1 MQNRN
6 RIGYAFLVCA
16 LVAPAATARA
26 QVLQGMTLYGQR
38 CGSCHDHPAA
48 DSRAPDRTALSQ
60 RTPESILDAITTG
73 VMKDNATGLTDTQKR
88 VLAEQLT
95 GRPIGGAQAGQ
106 ASAMT
111 NRCPATPFRDPA
123 ATPMW
128 SGWGADPGNSRFQPN
143 PGAGMTPD
151 GVSKLTLK
159 WAFAFPGGGSAYGQP
174 AVAGGRIFVGSDNGF
189 VYAIDA
195 KSGCVYWS
203 FQAQAGV
210 RTAVSV
216 GALGKTSTTAA
227 TRFAAYFGDLKGNV
241 YAVDAESG
249 ALVWTK
255 HTDAHPLARVT
266 GAPVLSGGRLF
277 VPVASLEEGAGSNP
291 KYECCTFRGAVVAYD
306 ATTGSEIWKAYTIP
320 EAAKPTKKNSAGTQL
335 WGPAGAAVWS
345 SPTVDAVR
353 NILYVGTGNSYVEPA
368 AATTDS
374 VLALDLAT
382 GRLLWSRQV
391 LAADAYIVGCG
402 QTAAARDNCPTTSGP
417 DFDFGSSPI
426 LRPLPNGKSVIVIG
440 QKSGIEW
447 AVDPDREGAILWQEK
462 VGQGS
467 SLGGIEWGSAA
478 DNDYAYVPTADAQFG
493 ATVAG
498 GLFALK
504 LSTGERVW
512 AIHPSQEGCT
522 NPRGCVASRSAAISV
537 IPGVVFSGTTDG
549 MMRAYA
555 ASDGHVLWEYNT
567 SHDYTTVNGIPGK
580 GGSING
586 PGPVVAGGM
595 LYTNSGY
602 AYMGTGVGGNV
613 LLAFGTD

>member
-1 MQNRN
+1 M
-6 RIGYAFLVCA
+6 CA

-26 QVLQGMTLYGQR
+26 QVLQGMTLFGQR
-38 CGSCHDHPAA
+38 CGSCHDRPAA

-73 VMKDNATGLTDTQKR
+73 VMKDNAAGVTDAQKR

-95 GRPIGGAQAGQ
+95 GRPIGGSQAGQ

-111 NRCPATPFRDPA
+111 NRCAAAPFRDPSA
-123 ATPMW
+123 APMW
-128 SGWGADPGNSRFQPN
+128 SGWGVDSGNSRFQPT
-143 PGAGMTPD
+143 PGPGMTPD
-151 GVSKLTLK
+151 GVSKLALK

-174 AVAGGRIFVGSDNGF
+174 AVAGGRVFVGSDNGF

-216 GALGKTSTTAA
+216 GQLKTPGAA
-227 TRFAAYFGDLKGNV
+227 GAPARFAAYFGDLKGNI

-255 HTDAHPLARVT
+255 HADAHPLARIT
-266 GAPVLSGGRLF
+266 GAPVLSGGRVY

-306 ATTGSEIWKAYTIP
+306 ATMGSEIWKTYTIP

-345 SPTVDAVR
+345 SPTVDATR
-353 NILYVGTGNSYVEPA
+353 NILYVGTGNSYVDPA
-368 AATTDS
+368 APTTDS
-374 VLALDLAT
+374 VLALDLAS

-391 LAADAYIVGCG
+391 LAADSFIVGCA
-402 QTAAARDNCPTTSGP
+402 QTAPTRDNCPATMGP

-493 ATVAG
+493 AAVAG

-512 AIHPSQEGCT
+512 ATHPSQENCT

-555 ASDGHVLWEYNT
+555 TTDGRVLWEYNT
-567 SHDYTTVNGIPGK
+567 SHDYTTVNGVPGK

-586 PGPVVAGGM
+586 PGPVVADGM

-613 LLAFGTD
+613 LIAFGAP